1 MDKLETLTT
10 TGGPAGAN
18 PGCPMPAIPDAD
30 MTACVLATI
39 QELNSAPDLRSGL
52 TRVAAILKGALRYD
66 IFCVLLIDDLGR
78 ELRFEVAEG
87 VPPEVT
93 EHWRFGMGQG
103 LVGTVAK
110 TGVAVRVGD
119 VLADPRYI
127 RAVDQLRSEMVVA
140 LPSKGRTIGVLDV
153 GSFEPH
159 HFTDEHEALLTSV
172 AGFLAGA
179 IESAQLYEN
188 MREQARTLSLLHE
201 VSRELNSILD
211 RRRLL
216 ERVAEMVRRLIDY
229 DIFSVMLWNEDQ
241 QLLEPWMA
249 FRRDG
254 REVTGL
260 KGAALGSG
268 LTGTAAALRQSLR
281 VPNVHLDPRYLACMD
296 TIEVNSELVVP
307 LVFKDRLLGVLDL
320 ESREYDAFTA
330 RHEQLLS
337 TLASS
342 LTIALENARLYEQVR
357 HDEQRLKNDVAMA
370 QRIQEALLPR
380 TTPWLPGLQVGVAYE
395 PARDL
400 GGDFYDFLPYG
411 EGRLA
416 VAVGDVAGK
425 SLPAALY
432 GSFAI
437 GLLRE
442 YAAHGEYRPAQV
454 LEDMNCKLLHVRVDR
469 RFLAMIFAVFDSA
482 DRTLTVASS
491 GLPQPYL
498 VRGGD
503 VGDAGD
509 VRQIE
514 LSGLPLGLMAGQTYN
529 ETRLALEPGDVVALC
544 SDGVEE
550 SRNADDEVF
559 GSERAQEV
567 LRSLAGEAPYEI
579 AKGLLDACRGFS
591 MKGRADDR
599 TVVVLKVV

>member
-1 MDKLETLTT
+1 MDELETLPAERA
-10 TGGPAGAN
+10 GEAVEAGA
-18 PGCPMPAIPDAD
+18 GCPLPDAD
-30 MTACVLATI
+30 LTACVLATI
-39 QELNSAPDLRSGL
+39 QEINAASDLRSGL
-52 TRVAAILKGALRYD
+52 TRVAGILRGVLRHD
-66 IFCVLLIDDLGR
+66 IFCVLLLDDLGR
-78 ELRFEVAEG
+78 ELRFAMAEG
-87 VPPEVT
+87 VAPEIA

-103 LVGTVAK
+103 LVGTAAK
-110 TGVAVRVGD
+110 AGMPVRVGD
-119 VLADPRYI
+119 VLADLRYI
-127 RAVDQLRSEMVVA
+127 RAVDQLRSEMVVP
-140 LPSKGRTIGVLDV
+140 LVSKGRTIGVLDV

-159 HFTDEHEALLTSV
+159 HFTAEHETLLTSV

-229 DIFSVMLWNEDQ
+229 DIFSVMLWNEER

-254 REVTGL
+254 REITGM
-260 KGAALGSG
+260 KPVALGSG

-281 VPNVHLDPRYLACMD
+281 VPNVHLDPRYIQCVD
-296 TIEVNSELVVP
+296 SIEVSSELVVP
-307 LVFKDRLLGVLDL
+307 LILKDHLLGVLDL
-320 ESREYDAFTA
+320 ESEEYDAFTA

-357 HDEQRLKNDVAMA
+357 QDEQRLKNDVAMA
-370 QRIQEALLPR
+370 QRIQAALLPR
-380 TTPWLPGLQVGVAYE
+380 STPWLPGLQVGVAYE

-442 YAAHGEYRPAQV
+442 YAAHGEFRPAQV

-469 RFLAMIFAVFDSA
+469 RFLAMIFAVVDSA

-498 VRGGD
+498 ARGGA
-503 VGDAGD
+503 VT
-509 VRQIE
+509 QIE
-514 LSGLPLGLMAGQTYN
+514 LSGLPLGLMAGQTYA
-529 ETRLALEPGDVVALC
+529 EVKLTLEPGDVLALC

-550 SRNADDEVF
+550 SRDAGDEAF
-559 GSERAQEV
+559 GSERAKKV
-567 LRSLAGEAPYEI
+567 LLGLIAEAPYDI
-579 AKGLLDACRGFS
+579 AKGLLDACRQFS
-591 MKGRADDR
+591 TKGRADDR
-599 TVVVLKVV
+599 TVVVLKAV

>member
-1 MDKLETLTT
+1 MDEIETL
-10 TGGPAGAN
+10 PAERAGEAAGSSA
-18 PGCPMPAIPDAD
+18 GCPLPDAD
-30 MTACVLATI
+30 LTACVLATI
-39 QELNSAPDLRSGL
+39 QEINAASDLRSGL
-52 TRVAAILKGALRYD
+52 TRVAGILRGILRHD
-66 IFCVLLIDDLGR
+66 IFCVLLLDDLGR
-78 ELRFEVAEG
+78 ELRFAMAEG
-87 VPPEVT
+87 VSPEIV

-103 LVGTVAK
+103 LVGTVARS
-110 TGVAVRVGD
+110 GVPVRVGD

-127 RAVDQLRSEMVVA
+127 RAVDQLRSEMVVPLA
-140 LPSKGRTIGVLDV
+140 SKGRTIGVLDA
-153 GSFEPH
+153 GSFEPN
-159 HFTDEHEALLTSV
+159 HFTAEHETLLASV

-211 RRRLL
+211 RRRLI

-229 DIFSVMLWNEDQ
+229 DIFSVMLWNEER

-254 REVTGL
+254 REITGM
-260 KGAALGSG
+260 KPVALGSG

-281 VPNVHLDPRYLACMD
+281 VPNVHLDPRYIACVD
-296 TIEVNSELVVP
+296 GIEVSSELVVP
-307 LVFKDRLLGVLDL
+307 LILKDHLLGVLDL
-320 ESREYDAFTA
+320 ESQEYDAFTG

-380 TTPWLPGLQVGVAYE
+380 STPWLPGLQVGVAYE

-442 YAAHGEYRPAQV
+442 YAAHGEFRPAQV

-469 RFLAMIFAVFDSA
+469 RFLAMIFAVVDSA

-498 VRGGD
+498 VRGGE
-503 VGDAGD
+503 
-509 VRQIE
+509 VRQLE
-514 LSGLPLGLMAGQTYN
+514 LSGLPLGLMAGQTYA
-529 ETRLALEPGDVVALC
+529 EVKLTLEPGDVLALC

-550 SRNADDEVF
+550 SRDAGDEAF
-559 GSERAQEV
+559 GSERAKEV
-567 LRSLAGEAPYEI
+567 LLGLIAEAPYDI
-579 AKGLLDACRGFS
+579 AKGLLDACRQFS
-591 MKGRADDR
+591 TKGRADDR
-599 TVVVLKVV
+599 TVVVLKAV

>member
-1 MDKLETLTT
+1 MDKLTTLPVTT
-10 TGGPAGAN
+10 VGEAAGAA
-18 PGCPMPAIPDAD
+18 PDCPLPTAD

-39 QELNSAPDLRSGL
+39 QELNAAADLRSGL
-52 TRVAAILKGALRYD
+52 TRVAGILKSVLRHD
-66 IFCVLLIDDLGR
+66 IFCVLLLDDLGR

-103 LVGTVAK
+103 LVGTVAR
-110 TGVAVRVGD
+110 TGTVVRVGD

-127 RAVDQLRSEMVVA
+127 RAVDQLRSELVVP
-140 LPSKGRTIGVLDV
+140 LSSKGRTIGVLDV

-229 DIFSVMLWNEDQ
+229 DIFSVMLWNEDR
-241 QLLEPWMA
+241 QLLESWMA
-249 FRRDG
+249 FHRDG
-254 REVTGL
+254 RELAGL
-260 KGAALGSG
+260 RPAALGSG

-281 VPNVHLDPRYLACMD
+281 VPNVHLDPRYIPCMD
-296 TIEVNSELVVP
+296 MMELNSELVVP
-307 LVFKDRLLGVLDL
+307 LVFKDRLVGVLDL

-469 RFLAMIFAVFDSA
+469 RFLAMIFAVIDSA
-482 DRTLTVASS
+482 DRTLTIASS

-498 VRGGD
+498 VRDGE
-503 VGDAGD
+503 VT
-509 VRQIE
+509 QIE
-514 LSGLPLGLMAGQTYN
+514 LAGLPLGLMAAQTYA
-529 ETRLALEPGDVVALC
+529 EIRMMLEPGDVVVLC

-550 SRNADDEVF
+550 SRNAGDEVF

-567 LRSLAGEAPYEI
+567 LLSLAAEAPYDI
-579 AKGLLDACRGFS
+579 AKGLLDACRSFS
-591 MKGRADDR
+591 TKGRADDR
-599 TVVVLKVV
+599 TVVVLKVT

>member
-1 MDKLETLTT
+1 MDKLESLTT
-10 TGGPAGAN
+10 AGDLA
-18 PGCPMPAIPDAD
+18 GS
-30 MTACVLATI
+30 VLASI

-52 TRVAAILKGALRYD
+52 TRVAAILHGVLRND
-66 IFCVLLIDDLGR
+66 IFCVLLLDDLGR

-87 VPPEVT
+87 VPTEVT

-110 TGVAVRVGD
+110 SGVAVRVGD
-119 VLADPRYI
+119 VYADPRYI
-127 RAVDQLRSEMVVA
+127 RAVDQLRSEMVVP
-140 LPSKGRTIGVLDV
+140 LSSKGRTIGVLDV

-159 HFTDEHEALLTSV
+159 HFTDEHEILLTSI

-179 IESAQLYEN
+179 IESAQLYDN

-216 ERVAEMVRRLIDY
+216 ERVAELVRRLIDY
-229 DIFSVMLWNEDQ
+229 DIFSVMLWNEER

-249 FRRDG
+249 FHRDG
-254 REVTGL
+254 RELVGL
-260 KGAALGSG
+260 RPAALGTG

-281 VPNVHLDPRYLACMD
+281 VPNVHLDPRYMACVDSMD
-296 TIEVNSELVVP
+296 VNSELVVP
-307 LVFKDRLLGVLDL
+307 LVFKDRLVGVLDL

-342 LTIALENARLYEQVR
+342 LTIAMENARLYEQVR

-380 TTPWLPGLQVGVAYE
+380 STPWLPGLQVGVAYE

-432 GSFAI
+432 GSFAT

-469 RFLAMIFAVFDSA
+469 RFLAMIFAVIDSA
-482 DRTLTVASS
+482 DRTLTIASS

-498 VRGGD
+498 VRGG
-503 VGDAGD
+503 A
-509 VRQIE
+509 VRQID

-529 ETRLALEPGDVVALC
+529 ETRLTLEPGDVVVLC

-550 SRNADDEVF
+550 SRDAGDEQF

-567 LRSLAGEAPYEI
+567 LLSLAAEAPYDI
-579 AKGLLDACRGFS
+579 ARGLLEACRSFS
-591 MKGRADDR
+591 QKGRADDR
-599 TVVVLKVV
+599 TVVVLKAV

>member
-1 MDKLETLTT
+1 MDKLETYPPMTTAGT
-10 TGGPAGAN
+10 TGADLD
-18 PGCPMPAIPDAD
+18 CPLPTAD
-30 MTACVLATI
+30 MTACVLAAI
-39 QELNSAPDLRSGL
+39 QELNSASDLRSGL
-52 TRVAAILKGALRYD
+52 IRVAGILRGILRHD
-66 IFCVLLIDDLGR
+66 LFCVLLLDDLGR
-78 ELRFEVAEG
+78 ELRFELGEG
-87 VPPEVT
+87 VSPEVA

-119 VLADPRYI
+119 VVADPRYI
-127 RAVDQLRSEMVVA
+127 RAVDQLRSEMVVP
-140 LPSKGRTIGVLDV
+140 LSSKGRTIGVLDV

-159 HFTDEHEALLTSV
+159 HFTEEHEALLTSV

-188 MREQARTLSLLHE
+188 MKEQARTLSLLHE

-211 RRRLL
+211 RRQLL
-216 ERVAEMVRRLIDY
+216 ERVAELVRRLIDY
-229 DIFSVMLWNEDQ
+229 DIFSVMLWNEER
-241 QLLEPWMA
+241 QLLESWVA

-254 REVTGL
+254 SEVHGMVP
-260 KGAALGSG
+260 AALGSG
-268 LTGTAAALRQSLR
+268 LCGTAAALRQSLR
-281 VPNVHLDPRYLACMD
+281 VPNVHLDPRYTRCSSG
-296 TIEVNSELVVP
+296 IEINSELVVP
-307 LVFKDRLLGVLDL
+307 LVFKDHLLGVLDL
-320 ESREYDAFTA
+320 ESREYDAFTS

-337 TLASS
+337 TLSSS
-342 LTIALENARLYEQVR
+342 LSIALENARLYEQVR
-357 HDEQRLKNDVAMA
+357 QDEQRLKNDVAMA
-370 QRIQEALLPR
+370 QRIQTALLPR
-380 TTPWLPGLQVGVAYE
+380 ATPWLPGLQVGVAYE

-469 RFLAMIFAVFDSA
+469 RFLAMTFAVVDSA
-482 DRTLTVASS
+482 DRTLTIASS

-498 VRGGD
+498 VRGGR
-503 VGDAGD
+503 VES
-509 VRQIE
+509 IE

-529 ETRLALEPGDVVALC
+529 EVRLTLEPGNVVVLC

-550 SRNADDEVF
+550 SRDAGDEQF
-559 GSERAQEV
+559 GSERAQEI
-567 LRSLAGEAPYEI
+567 LLSLAQEAPYDI
-579 AKGLLDACRGFS
+579 AKGLLDACRQFS
-591 MKGRADDR
+591 KKGRADDR

>member
-1 MDKLETLTT
+1 MDKLETYPSILTT
-10 TGGPAGAN
+10 GEMTGEAGAA
-18 PGCPMPAIPDAD
+18 PDCPLPTAD

-39 QELNSAPDLRSGL
+39 QELNAAADLRSGL
-52 TRVAAILKGALRYD
+52 TRVAGILKSVLRQD
-66 IFCVLLIDDLGR
+66 IFCVLLLDDLGR
-78 ELRFEVAEG
+78 ELRFELAEG

-103 LVGTVAK
+103 LVGTVAR
-110 TGVAVRVGD
+110 TGTAVRVGD

-127 RAVDQLRSEMVVA
+127 RAVDQLRSELVVP
-140 LPSKGRTIGVLDV
+140 LLSKGRTIGVLDV

-229 DIFSVMLWNEDQ
+229 DIFSVMLWNEDR
-241 QLLEPWMA
+241 QLLEPWIA

-254 REVTGL
+254 REVSGVNS
-260 KGAALGSG
+260 ASLGSG
-268 LTGTAAALRQSLR
+268 LCGTAAALRQSLR
-281 VPNVHLDPRYLACMD
+281 VPNVHIDPRYIHCSEKVE
-296 TIEVNSELVVP
+296 INSELVVP
-307 LVFKDRLLGVLDL
+307 LIFKDRLVGVLDL
-320 ESREYDAFTA
+320 ESGEYDAFTA

-469 RFLAMIFAVFDSA
+469 RFLAMIFAVIDSA
-482 DRTLTVASS
+482 DRTLTIASS

-498 VRGGD
+498 VRDGE
-503 VGDAGD
+503 VT
-509 VRQIE
+509 QIE
-514 LSGLPLGLMAGQTYN
+514 LAGLPLGLMAGQTYA
-529 ETRLALEPGDVVALC
+529 EVRMTLELGDVVVLC

-550 SRNADDEVF
+550 SRNAADEVF

-567 LRSLAGEAPYEI
+567 LLSLAAEAPYDI
-579 AKGLLDACRGFS
+579 AKGLLDACRSFS
-591 MKGRADDR
+591 LKGRADDR
-599 TVVVLKVV
+599 TVVVLKVT

>member
-1 MDKLETLTT
+1 MDKLETPPT
-10 TGGPAGAN
+10 
-18 PGCPMPAIPDAD
+18 AD
-30 MTACVLATI
+30 LTACVLATI
-39 QELNSAPDLRSGL
+39 QELNAAPDLRSGL
-52 TRVAAILKGALRYD
+52 TRVAGILRGVLRND
-66 IFCVLLIDDLGR
+66 IFCVLLLDDLGR
-78 ELRFEVAEG
+78 ELRFEIAEG

-110 TGVAVRVGD
+110 NGVAVRVGD

-127 RAVDQLRSEMVVA
+127 RAVDKLRSEMVVP
-140 LPSKGRTIGVLDV
+140 LSSKGRTIGVLDV
-153 GSFEPH
+153 GSFEPD

-179 IESAQLYEN
+179 IESVQLYDN

-216 ERVAEMVRRLIDY
+216 ERVAELVRRLIDY
-229 DIFSVMLWNEDQ
+229 DIFSVMLWNEER

-249 FRRDG
+249 FHRDG
-254 REVTGL
+254 RELAGL
-260 KGAALGSG
+260 RPAALGTG

-281 VPNVHLDPRYLACMD
+281 VPNVHLDPRYMACVDVDIMD
-296 TIEVNSELVVP
+296 VNSELVVP
-307 LVFKDRLLGVLDL
+307 LVFKDRLVGVLDL

-342 LTIALENARLYEQVR
+342 LTIAMENAHLYEQVR
-357 HDEQRLKNDVAMA
+357 HDEQRLKTDVAMA

-380 TTPWLPGLQVGVAYE
+380 STPWLPGLQVGVAYE

-432 GSFAI
+432 GSFAT

-442 YAAHGEYRPAQV
+442 YAAHGDYRPAQV

-469 RFLAMIFAVFDSA
+469 RFLAMIFAVIDSA

-498 VRGGD
+498 VRGG
-503 VGDAGD
+503 G
-509 VRQIE
+509 VRQID
-514 LSGLPLGLMAGQTYN
+514 LSGLPLGLMSGQTYK
-529 ETRLALEPGDVVALC
+529 ETRLTLEPGDVVALC

-550 SRNADDEVF
+550 SRNAVDEIF

-567 LRSLAGEAPYEI
+567 LLSLADEAPYDI
-579 AKGLLDACRGFS
+579 ARGLLDACRSFS
-591 MKGRADDR
+591 QKGRADDR
-599 TVVVLKVV
+599 TVVVLKAI

>member
-1 MDKLETLTT
+1 MDKLETL
-10 TGGPAGAN
+10 
-18 PGCPMPAIPDAD
+18 PDAD
-30 MTACVLATI
+30 LTSCVLAAI
-39 QELNSAPDLRSGL
+39 QELNAASDLRSGL
-52 TRVAAILKGALRYD
+52 IRVADILRGVLRHD
-66 IFCVLLIDDLGR
+66 IFCALLLDDLGR

-110 TGVAVRVGD
+110 TGVPVRVGD

-127 RAVDQLRSEMVVA
+127 RAVDHLRSEMVVP
-140 LPSKGRTIGVLDV
+140 LSSKGRTIGVLDV

-159 HFTDEHEALLTSV
+159 HFTDAHEALLTSV

-179 IESAQLYEN
+179 IESAQLYDN

-229 DIFSVMLWNEDQ
+229 DIFSVMLWNEDR
-241 QLLEPWMA
+241 QLLEPWIA

-254 REVTGL
+254 QEVVGM
-260 KGAALGSG
+260 KPAALGSG

-281 VPNVHLDPRYLACMD
+281 VPNVHLDPRYFPCVSVLD
-296 TIEVNSELVVP
+296 INSELVVP
-307 LVFKDRLLGVLDL
+307 LVFKDRLVGVLDL

-337 TLASS
+337 TLGSS
-342 LTIALENARLYEQVR
+342 LSIALENARLYEQVR

-380 TTPWLPGLQVGVAYE
+380 STPWLPGLQIGVAYE

-442 YAAHGEYRPAQV
+442 YAAHGEFRPAQV

-469 RFLAMIFAVFDSA
+469 RFLAMTFAVVDSA
-482 DRTLTVASS
+482 DRTLAIASS

-498 VRGGD
+498 LRDGS
-503 VGDAGD
+503 

-514 LSGLPLGLMAGQTYN
+514 LSGLPLGLMAAQSYN
-529 ETRLALEPGDVVALC
+529 ETRLALEPGDVVVLC

-550 SRNADDEVF
+550 SRSAADEQF

-567 LRSLAGEAPYEI
+567 LLGLADQPPYDI
-579 AKGLLDACRGFS
+579 ARGLLDACRGFS
-591 MKGRADDR
+591 TKGRADDR
-599 TVVVLKVV
+599 TVVVLKAM

>member
-10 TGGPAGAN
+10 TGEVAGTD
-18 PGCPMPAIPDAD
+18 PGCPMPAIPTAD
-30 MTACVLATI
+30 MTACVLAAI

-52 TRVAAILKGALRYD
+52 TRVAGILRGVLGHD
-66 IFCVLLIDDLGR
+66 IFCVLLLDDLGR
-78 ELRFEVAEG
+78 ELRFEVADG

-119 VLADPRYI
+119 VLADARYI
-127 RAVDQLRSEMVVA
+127 RAVDQLRSEMVVP

-179 IESAQLYEN
+179 IESAQLYDN

-229 DIFSVMLWNEDQ
+229 DIFSVMLWNEDR
-241 QLLEPWMA
+241 QLLEAWMA
-249 FRRDG
+249 FHRDG
-254 REVTGL
+254 RELVGL
-260 KGAALGSG
+260 KPAALGSG

-281 VPNVHLDPRYLACMD
+281 VPNVHLDPRYIACVN
-296 TIEVNSELVVP
+296 TIEVSSELVVP
-307 LVFKDRLLGVLDL
+307 LVFKDRLVGVLDL

-380 TTPWLPGLQVGVAYE
+380 STPWLPGLQVGVAYE

-469 RFLAMIFAVFDSA
+469 RFLAMIFAVIDSA

-498 VRGGD
+498 VRSGN
-503 VGDAGD
+503 

-529 ETRLALEPGDVVALC
+529 ETRLALEPGDVVVLC

-550 SRNADDEVF
+550 SRDAGDEQF

-567 LRSLAGEAPYEI
+567 LLGLAAEAPYDI
-579 AKGLLDACRGFS
+579 AKGLLDACRTFS
-591 MKGRADDR
+591 TKGRADDR
-599 TVVVLKVV
+599 TVVVLKVI